1 MSTNEWTPLVEL
13 LEEAPASH
21 VIVCDGWVLTKIGGF
36 IEPKVSSFKEWR
48 AVAPSIS
55 AKVALEVAPPGAAQC
70 LTMLDFLR
78 LREKEASLIGTLHLG
93 EFPVVDVYKG
103 MLIYQC
109 PIRGEGIRLAV
120 ETFENRDRR
129 LSNERP
135 IGGDTLHK
143 TIDAARAAVEAELR
157 REREVLEASRLHDE
171 EVAASGR
178 KTEENR
184 GLTIAERKANAHL
197 DKLSTI
203 PITRFIPSHA
213 SVPVTNR
220 QIIEAAVVNG
230 FRVEAVHEY
239 DEAARSKDER
249 ILADARKHGVLIGY
263 TNPNLPKA
271 KTAIAAQERLD
282 ANEYS
287 KTAYRLYS
295 DKTDGDRFFD
305 ITKTMFEYAE
315 SIKSM
320 GYLGFLAKTPF
331 GVMTV
336 LVKTE
341 PGMTIDESRRDAVTA
356 LHSEFGPI
364 ARIAVRAEEAVH
376 FDDLPHG
383 VWESKSAKGWGF
395 IGKGCPEVLKSAD
408 ERPRGHSLGS
418 GEDGLDEPGSS
429 SCRHVFSLNP

>member
-48 AVAPSIS
+48 AVAPSLS

-109 PIRGEGIRLAV
+109 PIRGEGIRLAA

-171 EVAASGR
+171 EIAASGR

-249 ILADARKHGVLIGY
+249 ILSDARKHGVLIGY

-271 KTAIAAQERLD
+271 KAAIAAQERLS

-287 KTAYRLYS
+287 KTEYRLYS
-295 DKTDGDRFFD
+295 DKNDQDRFFD
-305 ITKTMFEYAE
+305 ISKTMFEYAE
-315 SIKSM
+315 KIKNL
-320 GYLGFLAKTPF
+320 GYAGFLAKTPM
-331 GVMTV
+331 GDMSV
-336 LVKTE
+336 LVKISL
-341 PGMTIDESRRDAVTA
+341 GMTDKDQRADAISA
-356 LHSEFGPI
+356 ILSEFGPV
-364 ARIAVRAEEAVH
+364 ARIATSSLESVH
-376 FDDLPHG
+376 FESLPED
-383 VWESKSAKGWGF
+383 VWPIKGADGWGF
-395 IGKGCPEVLKSAD
+395 VAKGRPESLKAKEVQAVVHNCD
-408 ERPRGHSLGS
+408 AV
-418 GEDGLDEPGSS
+418 EDGLDEPKASS
-429 SCRHVFSLNP
+429 PKLTF